1 MRLRRRYL
9 NAAYI
14 FFANKA
20 AADLPTAGKKLP
32 AERNGIERK
41 MEINRL
47 NLHLII

>member
-32 AERNGIERK
+32 AERNGIER